1 MFGLAYLFNQDISGW
16 DTHLV
21 TDMSNTFRTAINFNA
36 NIAGWNTSAATNMS
50 AMFYSAFSFDRNIG
64 SWNMLSVTT
73 VGSMFTSAGPSSS
86 NYDALL
92 NGWAAQNVLTGK
104 SFAGGLSVYTSASTA
119 ARATLTGTKTWTI
132 TDGGAI

>member
-21 TDMSNTFRTAINFNA
+21 TDMSATFNTAINFNA

-50 AMFYSAFSFDRNIG
+50 SMFTSAFSFDRNIG

-104 SFAGGLSVYTSASTA
+104 SFNAGLSVYTSASTA